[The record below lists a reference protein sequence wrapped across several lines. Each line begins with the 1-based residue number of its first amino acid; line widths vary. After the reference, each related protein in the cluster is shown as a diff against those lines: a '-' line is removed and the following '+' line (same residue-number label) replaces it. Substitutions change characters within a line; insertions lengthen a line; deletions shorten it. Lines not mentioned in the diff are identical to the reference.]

1 MDALRASV
9 EAAQASK
16 PSGERGGAR
25 AKSRTSSRRK
35 KAAGE

>member
-16 PSGERGGAR
+16 PASDRGGSR
-25 AKSRTSSRRK
+25 AKSRSSTRRK